1 MVAPQSVDLWK
12 DGVRLETIAQHR
24 TSRGLRR
31 RRSVRLSDLMN
42 FNHFG

>member
-24 TSRGLRR
+24 TTRGLRTR
-31 RRSVRLSDLMN
+31 PTVRLSALMN